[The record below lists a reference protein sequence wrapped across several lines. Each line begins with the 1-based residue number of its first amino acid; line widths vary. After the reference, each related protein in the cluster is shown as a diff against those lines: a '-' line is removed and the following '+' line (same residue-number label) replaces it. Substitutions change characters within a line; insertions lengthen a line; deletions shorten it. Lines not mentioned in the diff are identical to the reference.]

1 MQAASPVFHSS
12 FFALK
17 MVGAVGLRPGD
28 NQTVVIEN
36 PSGADV
42 RPPSIAFVETLAS
55 GLERQFQGLEHDF
68 LSLGERL
75 CQFRNRSNTI
85 AEKASAVTSLMAGAE
100 LSAAIDTLGRYQ
112 EKIGASDSG
121 TCESVDALFGI
132 LEKFKEIRSPLQ
144 SLVKIVKY
152 LDVICVI
159 MKIENA
165 RFVDT
170 ETGFATV
177 AKGLKDIGVVIRG
190 KSEDLGNRSESITAE
205 IVKALQSVR
214 RNEQLQNQ
222 NSKVMLG
229 CILDSL
235 DPLQNKRKASAS
247 ALNELSSLCQ
257 SITRS
262 VSTIV
267 ASLQFHDIT
276 RQRIEHSSNAL
287 REIKNCSPHEKQLHW
302 EKQLADAAG
311 ICRLQAAQLSQ
322 AREDLSGAVHSLK
335 ESLSSL
341 SQEIGQIL
349 GETRKIAG
357 ASGESGESFLGEIK
371 KGLASL
377 RDDSAEYLRLKKEI
391 STAIAS
397 VAGAVEE
404 ISSFAREIK
413 EIGTGMRIMA
423 MNASVNASRIG
434 DEGRSLG
441 VLAKEIQDLASE
453 TVIQIEK
460 VADALKIMIASAQN
474 LSNDDE
480 KASVDRMA
488 GISRLNA
495 EIEALDANLQGI
507 DSQTSLALQ
516 EIESLG
522 ALLSKDVDAAIAEF
536 KSPDAFMHAIENAC
550 ASLEEFVEQAHA
562 CLPQEYIELGSSM
575 VNELAARYT
584 MNRER
589 NIHESLM
596 KSGKSA
602 SPAIGSNKARSIA
615 LATVSDKQS
624 EIGENVE
631 FF

>member
-1 MQAASPVFHSS
+1 
-12 FFALK
+12 
-17 MVGAVGLRPGD
+17 
-28 NQTVVIEN
+28 
-36 PSGADV
+36 
-42 RPPSIAFVETLAS
+42 
-55 GLERQFQGLEHDF
+55 
-68 LSLGERL
+68 
-75 CQFRNRSNTI
+75 
-85 AEKASAVTSLMAGAE
+85 
-100 LSAAIDTLGRYQ
+100 
-112 EKIGASDSG
+112 
-121 TCESVDALFGI
+121 
-132 LEKFKEIRSPLQ
+132 
-144 SLVKIVKY
+144 
-152 LDVICVI
+152 
-159 MKIENA
+159 
-165 RFVDT
+165 
-170 ETGFATV
+170 
-177 AKGLKDIGVVIRG
+177 
-190 KSEDLGNRSESITAE
+190 
-205 IVKALQSVR
+205 
-214 RNEQLQNQ
+214 
-222 NSKVMLG
+222 
-229 CILDSL
+229 
-235 DPLQNKRKASAS
+235 
-247 ALNELSSLCQ
+247 
-257 SITRS
+257 
-262 VSTIV
+262 
-267 ASLQFHDIT
+267 
-276 RQRIEHSSNAL
+276 
-287 REIKNCSPHEKQLHW
+287 
-302 EKQLADAAG
+302 
-311 ICRLQAAQLSQ
+311 
-322 AREDLSGAVHSLK
+322 
-335 ESLSSL
+335 
-341 SQEIGQIL
+341 
-349 GETRKIAG
+349 
-357 ASGESGESFLGEIK
+357 
-371 KGLASL
+371 
-377 RDDSAEYLRLKKEI
+377 
-391 STAIAS
+391 
-397 VAGAVEE
+397 
-404 ISSFAREIK
+404 
-413 EIGTGMRIMA
+413 
-423 MNASVNASRIG
+423 
-434 DEGRSLG
+434 